1 MTTPD
6 SQSLAAHLLETC
18 VATFRSQ
25 KILGDKTFAQLDDA
39 GLFWAPEP
47 ESNSVAVIVK
57 HVSGNMV
64 SRWTDFLTTDGE
76 KPGRNRDEEFAD
88 DLTERSQ
95 VLGAWEQGWDALFG
109 ALAALK
115 PEDLSRTVTIRGEPH
130 SVVQAIQRQV
140 SHYGYHV
147 GQIVYAA
154 KAYKSADWQTLSIAR
169 NRSAAFNEAM
179 KRPRE

>member
-6 SQSLAAHLLETC
+6 SQSLAAHLLDAC
-18 VATFRSQ
+18 IATFQSQ
-25 KILGDKTFAQLDDA
+25 KKLGDKTFAQLDDA
-39 GLFWAPEP
+39 GLFWTPEP

-76 KPGRNRDEEFAD
+76 KPGRNRDDEFIDDFAD
-88 DLTERSQ
+88 RSQ
-95 VLGAWEQGWDALFG
+95 VLDAWERGWAALLG
-109 ALAALK
+109 ALTALK
-115 PEDLSRTVTIRGEPH
+115 PEDLSRTVMIRGKPH

-169 NRSAAFNEAM
+169 NKSAAFNEAM
-179 KRPRE
+179 KRRPE